1 MSQAKSKLV
10 CGIDYGTTGTA
21 AAWGYGTDEQSI
33 DSPIYQVDEWPV
45 QSWAKLPSTMQYPSG
60 MQPRWGVEATPELET
75 FRWTKLLLDPDL
87 ESTDFRDEELERVS
101 RQQIMRLPAG
111 KSAVRVVADYL
122 SGIRNH
128 LEQSYIFSQ
137 PNIKKE
143 YWFSIPAG
151 WSNDA
156 QVRMSEAIH
165 LAGFG
170 QKPNEEVCLVTES
183 EASAISILEASGER
197 RKSGSTFCVCDVG
210 GGTVDIACYMITDV
224 TATSYSLTELSSA
237 IGPKSGSTI
246 IDREFLKLMRH
257 RFNAS
262 FVNPLNDDKSDR
274 RERLMND
281 FRKRKEKFTGD
292 GSNHR
297 LKFRMECFT
306 SQWYDSTAGHIILSD
321 SDMRAFFGTVV
332 GQVFHHVN
340 DQVDKATRGHFKID
354 ELLMTGGLMRSKFA
368 REAFSEGLK
377 DAGFSRIL
385 FSEAPELSASLGAAR
400 KALSGIVTKNQT
412 CNKSYFIEC
421 SGLREEPG
429 ICLQAFIDEP
439 DAPAK
444 PQQILVKGHVYEEDK
459 PYKTVFHLYSRPGEP
474 PVKTF
479 FLKMSDGQNS
489 RVLARLTCNLSDIP
503 TDERALQP
511 AAAGG
516 VYSHQCIFVTAT
528 FRVKGYLEIKVHT
541 KCKVLAQKR
550 VPRIWSERAG
560 N

>member
-1 MSQAKSKLV
+1 
-10 CGIDYGTTGTA
+10 
-21 AAWGYGTDEQSI
+21 
-33 DSPIYQVDEWPV
+33 
-45 QSWAKLPSTMQYPSG
+45 MQYPSG

-75 FRWTKLLLDPDL
+75 FRWIKLLLDPDL

-101 RQQIMRLPAG
+101 GQRIMRLPAG

-137 PNIKKE
+137 PNIKKA

-183 EASAISILEASGER
+183 EASAISILGASGER
-197 RKSGSTFCVCDVG
+197 RK
-210 GGTVDIACYMITDV
+210 DIACYMITDV

-262 FVNPLNDDKSDR
+262 FINPFNDDNSDR
-274 RERLMND
+274 RERLMNE
-281 FRKRKEKFTGD
+281 FKKRKEEFTGD

-297 LKFRMECFT
+297 LRFRMECFT

-321 SDMRAFFGTVV
+321 SDMRAFFDTVV

-340 DQVDKATRGHFKID
+340 EQVDKATRGHFKID

-368 REAFSEGLK
+368 REAFSEGFK
-377 DAGFSRIL
+377 DAGFSRIFQDL
-385 FSEAPELSASLGAAR
+385 VFRSTG
-400 KALSGIVTKNQT
+400 LSGIVTKNQT

-429 ICLQAFIDEP
+429 ICLQAFIDEL

-444 PQQILVKGHVYEEDK
+444 PQQILVKGHVYEEDR

-479 FLKMSDGQNS
+479 FLKMSDGQT
-489 RVLARLTCNLSDIP
+489 LT
-503 TDERALQP
+503 
-511 AAAGG
+511 
-516 VYSHQCIFVTAT
+516 
-528 FRVKGYLEIKVHT
+528 
-541 KCKVLAQKR
+541 LAQR
-550 VPRIWSERAG
+550 NCRFARTGPVDLQFV
-560 N
+560 

>member
-33 DSPIYQVDEWPV
+33 DPPIYQVDEWPS
-45 QSWAKLPSTMQYPSG
+45 QSRAKLPSTMQYPSG

-101 RQQIMRLPAG
+101 RQRIMRLPAG

-170 QKPNEEVCLVTES
+170 QKPNEEFCLVTES

-197 RKSGSTFCVCDVG
+197 RK
-210 GGTVDIACYMITDV
+210 DIACYMITDV

-262 FVNPLNDDKSDR
+262 FITPFNDDNSDR
-274 RERLMND
+274 RESLMND
-281 FRKRKEKFTGD
+281 FKKGKEAFTGD
-292 GSNHR
+292 GSSHR
-297 LKFRMECFT
+297 LEFRMECFT

-321 SDMRAFFGTVV
+321 SDMRAFFDTVV
-332 GQVFHHVN
+332 GQVLHHVN

-368 REAFSEGLK
+368 REAFSEGFK

-400 KALSGIVTKNQT
+400 KGLSGIITKNQT
-412 CNKSYFIEC
+412 CNKSYFIAC

-444 PQQILVKGHVYEEDK
+444 PQQILVKT
-459 PYKTVFHLYSRPGEP
+459 YKAVFHLYSRPGEP

-516 VYSHQCIFVTAT
+516 VYSHQCISVTAT

>member
-1 MSQAKSKLV
+1 
-10 CGIDYGTTGTA
+10 
-21 AAWGYGTDEQSI
+21 
-33 DSPIYQVDEWPV
+33 
-45 QSWAKLPSTMQYPSG
+45 
-60 MQPRWGVEATPELET
+60 
-75 FRWTKLLLDPDL
+75 
-87 ESTDFRDEELERVS
+87 
-101 RQQIMRLPAG
+101 
-111 KSAVRVVADYL
+111 
-122 SGIRNH
+122 
-128 LEQSYIFSQ
+128 
-137 PNIKKE
+137 
-143 YWFSIPAG
+143 
-151 WSNDA
+151 
-156 QVRMSEAIH
+156 
-165 LAGFG
+165 
-170 QKPNEEVCLVTES
+170 
-183 EASAISILEASGER
+183 
-197 RKSGSTFCVCDVG
+197 
-210 GGTVDIACYMITDV
+210 MITDV

-257 RFNAS
+257 RFNAL
-262 FVNPLNDDKSDR
+262 FINPFNDDKSDR

-281 FRKRKEKFTGD
+281 FRQRKEKFTGD

-321 SDMRAFFGTVV
+321 SDMRAFFDTVV

-354 ELLMTGGLMRSKFA
+354 ELLMTGGLMRSEYA
-368 REAFSEGLK
+368 RETFSEGFK

-503 TDERALQP
+503 TDERALQS

>member
-21 AAWGYGTDEQSI
+21 AAWGYDTDEQSI
-33 DSPIYQVDEWPV
+33 GSPIYQVDEWPV
-45 QSWAKLPSTMQYPSG
+45 QSRAKLPSTMQYPSG

-101 RQQIMRLPAG
+101 GQRIMRLPAG

-122 SGIRNH
+122 SGTRNH

-183 EASAISILEASGER
+183 EASAISILGASGER

-210 GGTVDIACYMITDV
+210 GGTVEIACYMITDV

-262 FVNPLNDDKSDR
+262 FINPFNDDNSDR
-274 RERLMND
+274 RERLMNE
-281 FRKRKEKFTGD
+281 FKKRKEEFTGD

-321 SDMRAFFGTVV
+321 SDMRAFFDTVV

-340 DQVDKATRGHFKID
+340 EQVDKATRGHFKID

-368 REAFSEGLK
+368 REAFSEGFK
-377 DAGFSRIL
+377 DAGFFRIL
-385 FSEAPELSASLGAAR
+385 CSEAPELSASLGAAR
-400 KALSGIVTKNQT
+400 NGLSGIVTKNQT

-429 ICLQAFIDEP
+429 ICLQASS
-439 DAPAK
+439 
-444 PQQILVKGHVYEEDK
+444 
-459 PYKTVFHLYSRPGEP
+459 HLPSRRPGEP

-503 TDERALQP
+503 ADERALQP

-516 VYSHQCIFVTAT
+516 VYSHQCISVTAT
-528 FRVKGYLEIKVHT
+528 FRVKGYLEIIVHT
-541 KCKVLAQKR
+541 KCKVLAQKM